1 MSEQKNNYKR
11 RQVNP
16 FLVNTP
22 DPSPQKPGLTPTN
35 SNAASGIKRTNT
47 DSCYGSPLKSFQQK
61 ETTVH
66 HQYTNSPLLGSPLK
80 KSKSGSASNSPFTD
94 RLLPRRTD
102 VDLQS
107 LKYLDG
113 QRKSN
118 QLRFE
123 NSGSPV
129 GRPSNANRTGLAE
142 QDTEITVD
150 SENQLELQKL
160 KQADQLYDIILKNE
174 LFGDKLEGLTGG
186 SNSKYE
192 NTKKTQGTLDI
203 IKASSASSTSKSGSR
218 TDFSAVFEDHHQD
231 NMSLE
236 LSPTRTVGSQRRN
249 GGART
254 TQSRAH
260 MTSSVSM
267 PSLQLR
273 RHNLDLAGS
282 SEELAN
288 DTVRVRRQLNFAQ
301 FEDFSSDDEISV
313 SSDENSFGNNA
324 HLAGQHHQQPEREAS
339 RLHQGPFGDLNFLK
353 TAEQPKACL
362 MKGASL
368 LQYSPDSSTIPVKC
382 PSDSLAN
389 MKKLMEQNREILSSR
404 AMPVRP
410 ESKKLLLTPSKRL
423 RDIPKT
429 PYRVLDA
436 PGLADDFY
444 CDLIDWSSQDKLA
457 VVLGKSCF
465 LTDDVTNDVSEL
477 CSLKNE
483 SQLSYTGLQW
493 ANSGSH
499 LALGFSNGLTQ
510 IYDVVKNKC
519 IRTLSGHTDRVSC
532 LSWNNHV
539 LSTGS
544 RDSNILHRDVRSPDH
559 FFETLVTHQ
568 QEVCGLKW
576 NVPENKLASGGNDN
590 IVCVYDGVNKN
601 PVMKMEEHRA
611 AVKAIAWSPHKRGLL
626 ATGGGTA
633 DRHLKV
639 WNVNTSMKLKD
650 VDSGSQI
657 CNLIWSKNTNEI
669 LTSHGFSKFQLTLW
683 DYPTMDPVATLKAHS
698 FRVLHLTL
706 SNDGTTVVSGAGDET
721 LRYWKLFQNMKAK
734 RHGQQ
739 ATHLQQLERGLARQ
753 EQGFKPSGSTSSNQR
768 GLDDDDGDDGTNLNS
783 ALLDTFKSI
792 R

>member
-1 MSEQKNNYKR
+1 MSEQKNKYEKR
-11 RQVNP
+11 QTNP

-22 DPSPQKPGLTPTN
+22 DPSPQKPGLAHTN
-35 SNAASGIKRTNT
+35 SNVASGIKRTNA
-47 DSCYGSPLKSFQQK
+47 DSCHGSPLKSFQQR
-61 ETTVH
+61 ETTA
-66 HQYTNSPLLGSPLK
+66 HQQYINSPFRGSPLK
-80 KSKSGSASNSPFTD
+80 KSKSASASNSPFTD
-94 RLLPRRTD
+94 RFLPRRTD

-113 QRKSN
+113 QRASN
-118 QLRFE
+118 QLRFRT
-123 NSGSPV
+123 SGSPAN
-129 GRPSNANRTGLAE
+129 RQSNAGRTGSTE
-142 QDTEITVD
+142 EDTEINVD
-150 SENQLELQKL
+150 SENQLELQKI
-160 KQADQLYDIILKNE
+160 KQADQLYDVILKNE
-174 LFGDKLEGLTGG
+174 LFGDKLEGLTGS

-192 NTKKTQGTLDI
+192 TTKRTQGTLDI
-203 IKASSASSTSKSGSR
+203 IQVSSGSGNSEGSLRTSASV
-218 TDFSAVFEDHHQD
+218 VFDDHNQED
-231 NMSLE
+231 MTLE
-236 LSPTRTVGSQRRN
+236 LSPTRTIGRRRR
-249 GGART
+249 GGRART
-254 TQSRAH
+254 VHSRSNIAN
-260 MTSSVSM
+260 SVSM

-273 RHNLDLAGS
+273 RHNLELAGS
-282 SEELAN
+282 EEEHAS
-288 DTVRVRRQLNFAQ
+288 DAVRVRRRLNFAR

-313 SSDENSFGNNA
+313 SSDDSSFGNNTHFA
-324 HLAGQHHQQPEREAS
+324 NQRDNNLERES
-339 RLHQGPFGDLNFLK
+339 TNLHQGLAGNLNFLK
-353 TAEQPKACL
+353 TAEQPRTCL
-362 MKGASL
+362 TKRASL
-368 LQYSPDSSTIPVKC
+368 LQYSPDSSIMPAKHTNG
-382 PSDSLAN
+382 SLAT
-389 MKKLMEQNREILSSR
+389 MKKLMEQNREILSSK
-404 AMPVRP
+404 ATPVRA
-410 ESKKLLLTPSKRL
+410 ESKKLLLTPSKKL
-423 RDIPKT
+423 RDIPKI

-444 CDLIDWSSQDKLA
+444 CDMIDWSSQDRLA

-465 LTDDVTNDVSEL
+465 LTDDVTNDVTEL
-477 CSLKNE
+477 DSLKNE
-483 SQLSYTGLQW
+483 FHLSYTGLQW

-499 LALGFSNGLTQ
+499 LALGLSNGLTQ

-519 IRTLSGHTDRVSC
+519 IRTLSGHIDRVSC

-544 RDSNILHRDVRSPDH
+544 RDSKILHRDVRSPDQ
-559 FFETLVTHQ
+559 FFETLATHQ

-576 NVPENKLASGGNDN
+576 NVLENKLASGGNDN

-601 PVMKMEEHRA
+601 PVMKMEEHHA

-639 WNVNTSMKLKD
+639 WNVNTSLKLKD

-721 LRYWKLFQNMKAK
+721 LRYWKLFQNMKS
-734 RHGQQ
+734 RTRGQQ
-739 ATHLQQLERGLARQ
+739 ATHLQQFERELSQQEQSFDHSASTSFPRRGL
-753 EQGFKPSGSTSSNQR
+753 G
-768 GLDDDDGDDGTNLNS
+768 DDDGSNLNS
-783 ALLDTFKSI
+783 ALLNTFKSI